1 MEVQAKLGENT
12 KFEKLLAKLLNSAFV
27 SASPQSCYIK
37 MRLVSTKLQF
47 VISGNP
53 DLTSPPCPFP
63 VSVLHPDISDQ
74 SPNCSED
81 G

>member
-12 KFEKLLAKLLNSAFV
+12 KFEKPLAKLLNSAFV

-37 MRLVSTKLQF
+37 RRLVSTKLQF

-53 DLTSPPCPFP
+53 D
-63 VSVLHPDISDQ
+63 
-74 SPNCSED
+74 
-81 G
+81 